1 MNSGTTDPEMTHT
14 LTEALAEARRLEKGQ
29 TRFYRSLAAEAELA
43 NRPEEAERLNELHAD
58 EQHHLS
64 RLTARLLELE
74 EKPAELPGGLLEV
87 SLDGW
92 QEEAREREAREV
104 ETYET
109 LLARDDLDDHTRAI
123 VEEIL
128 ASERQHHRHLGG
140 KWMPA

>member
-1 MNSGTTDPEMTHT
+1 MTSS
-14 LTEALAEARRLEKGQ
+14 LNEALAEARRLEKDQ

-43 NRPEEAERLNELHAD
+43 GRAAEAERLNELHAD

-64 RLTARLLELE
+64 RLTARLLEMDV
-74 EKPAELPGGLLEV
+74 KPDDLPGGLLDV

-92 QEEAREREAREV
+92 QEEARDREAREV
-104 ETYET
+104 RLYE
-109 LLARDDLDDHTRAI
+109 LLLERSDLDDHTRAI

-128 ASERQHHRHLGG
+128 GSERQHHRHLGG